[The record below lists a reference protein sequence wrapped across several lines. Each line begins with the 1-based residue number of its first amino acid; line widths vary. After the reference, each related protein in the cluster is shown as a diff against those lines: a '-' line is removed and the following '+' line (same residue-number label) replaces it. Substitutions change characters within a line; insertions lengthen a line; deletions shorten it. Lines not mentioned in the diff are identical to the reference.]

1 MEEKV
6 FNKERFGEGLTL
18 VDFWA
23 PWCGPCKMQARVM
36 EKFEELHPEIKV
48 VKINVDEE
56 GELSVGDVVQLG
68 REEGAFYHTL
78 LVVGRSEEGEL
89 LLAAQSDD
97 AYARP
102 LSTYTYARI
111 RFLRVEGVRYS
122 VGGVG
127 DCYQPLLEGVELLI
141 DGAGSYS
148 P

>member
-1 MEEKV
+1 M
-6 FNKERFGEGLTL
+6 NYTPTFGWYFISLEQRSPSWTGVEYFYNFIIENTG
-18 VDFWA
+18 V
-23 PWCGPCKMQARVM
+23 GPFGSEV
-36 EKFEELHPEIKV
+36 
-48 VKINVDEE
+48 EE

-78 LVVGRSEEGEL
+78 LVVGRSEEGVL
-89 LLAAQSDD
+89 LVAAQSDD
-97 AYARP
+97 AYGRP

-141 DGAGSYS
+141 DGAGRYS